1 MHNGRDHY
9 SPGRGPNSYPTPAP
23 SPEVDDEGVPL
34 PPKRP
39 RCHPVQLPQKTFIIP
54 QPHLHPLLGY
64 ADCPCIVYDIREHPN
79 AASAPH
85 SRLEWA
91 HESATNPPSLQI
103 IITCQVLPHPFVV
116 HPSGRNYDFVT
127 VHDILEAV
135 HSAFSEAIRAAEDHR
150 NLISRSRRSGQD
162 ETATTLLLGGFPSG
176 LSVLSERY
184 TWKGLSE
191 EISPGN
197 WLLHIE

>member
-1 MHNGRDHY
+1 MHNGQDHY
-9 SPGRGPNSYPTPAP
+9 SPDLGPGSYPTPAP

-39 RCHPVQLPQKTFIIP
+39 RCHPIQLPQGPFVTP
-54 QPHLHPLLGY
+54 QSHLHPLLGY
-64 ADCPCIVYDIREHPN
+64 ANCPCIAYDVREHPS

-91 HESATNPPSLQI
+91 HEPATNPPSSQI
-103 IITCQVLPHPFVV
+103 IITCRVLPHPFVV

-135 HSAFSEAIRAAEDHR
+135 HSAFREIIRAADRR
-150 NLISRSRRSGQD
+150 NPIPRRSGRS
-162 ETATTLLLGGFPSG
+162 ETASTLLLSG
-176 LSVLSERY
+176 LPGARPSVLSERY
-184 TWKGLSE
+184 MWKGLSE